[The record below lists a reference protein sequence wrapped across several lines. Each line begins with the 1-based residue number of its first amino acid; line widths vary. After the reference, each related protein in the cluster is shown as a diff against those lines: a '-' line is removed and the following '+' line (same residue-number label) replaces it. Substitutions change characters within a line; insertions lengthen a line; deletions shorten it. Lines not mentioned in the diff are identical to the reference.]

1 MRRTH
6 RLLVASTLIVASTW
20 ALTAP
25 VARAT
30 SQPAT
35 SLPATNLPAPATA
48 PAPGTY
54 LVKPGDNLAGIAKKL
69 GVTLAQLLAVNG
81 ITAKS
86 VIHPGDVLLVPGTS
100 TSAITVASAAPPGA
114 SAAPATAPAAGQTTY
129 VVQRGD
135 ALAGIAYKHGLKLGP
150 VLKANVNL
158 KIDSVVHPGMTLII
172 PAGGTLVVPPT
183 PAVAPG
189 QVNPAGGP
197 APDSVSSVDT
207 VIAFATAQ
215 LGKEWKF
222 NTAGPET
229 FDCSGLTM
237 AAYAEIKVAL
247 PHQSALQSTRGSAVD
262 WRAEPIKAGDLVF
275 MFTAAKPD
283 VISHVGIAIDAK
295 RWIHAPRGGDV
306 VRIGSLPSADKIQ
319 AVRRFV
325 TP

>member
-6 RLLVASTLIVASTW
+6 RLLVASTLIVAGTW

-30 SQPAT
+30 NQPG
-35 SLPATNLPAPATA
+35 TNRPAPATA

-69 GVTLAQLLAVNG
+69 KVTLADLLAVNG
-81 ITAKS
+81 ITVTS
-86 VIHPGDVLLVPGTS
+86 VIQPGDVLLVPGTS
-100 TSAITVASAAPPGA
+100 TSAITVASAAPSGA
-114 SAAPATAPAAGQTTY
+114 SAAPAVGQTTY

-135 ALAGIAYKHGLKLGP
+135 ALAGIAYRHGLKLGP
-150 VLKANVNL
+150 VLKANTNL

-172 PAGGTLVVPPT
+172 PAGGTLVVTPT

-189 QVNPAGGP
+189 PVNPAAAP
-197 APDSVSSVDT
+197 APEPVSPVDT

-247 PHQSALQSTRGSAVD
+247 PHQSALQSTRGTAVD

-306 VRIGSLPSADKIQ
+306 VRIGPLPSADKIQ

-325 TP
+325 TL

>member
-6 RLLVASTLIVASTW
+6 RLLVASTLSVASMG
-20 ALTAP
+20 ALAAP
-25 VARAT
+25 VA
-30 SQPAT
+30 S
-35 SLPATNLPAPATA
+35 ATNRPAPATA

-69 GVTLAQLLAVNG
+69 KVTLADLLAVNG
-81 ITAKS
+81 ITVTS

-100 TSAITVASAAPPGA
+100 TSAITVASAAPSGA
-114 SAAPATAPAAGQTTY
+114 SAAPAAAPTPAQTTY

-135 ALAGIAYKHGLKLGP
+135 ALAGIAYRHGLKLGP
-150 VLKANVNL
+150 VLKANTNL

-172 PAGGTLVVPPT
+172 PAGGTLVVTPT

-189 QVNPAGGP
+189 PVNPAAAP
-197 APDSVSSVDT
+197 APAPVSPVDT

-215 LGKEWKF
+215 IGKEWKF

-247 PHQSALQSTRGSAVD
+247 PHQSALQSTRGTAVD

-306 VRIGSLPSADKIQ
+306 VRIGPLPSADKIQ

-325 TP
+325 TL